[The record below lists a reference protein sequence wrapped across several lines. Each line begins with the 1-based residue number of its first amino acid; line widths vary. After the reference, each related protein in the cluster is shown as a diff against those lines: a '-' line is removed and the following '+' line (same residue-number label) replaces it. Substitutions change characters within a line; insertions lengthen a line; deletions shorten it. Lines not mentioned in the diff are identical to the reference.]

1 MSNLATGT
9 IAFSNLTEH
18 DVYNGKST
26 GKYNVVLRLDD
37 AEAAKL
43 AELGC
48 KLKTYEGV
56 EQRKFVT
63 QYPVKVVDLDDK
75 PVVGELGKGSEVRVA
90 FDTAPNEEHGTTC
103 YLTAVRVVSLAEVT
117 GDLPSEF

>member
-18 DVYNGKST
+18 DVYKGQST
-26 GKYNVVLRLDD
+26 GKFNVVLRLDD

-43 AELGC
+43 AGLGV
-48 KLKTYEGV
+48 KLGTYEGV

-75 PVVGELGKGSEVRVA
+75 PVVGELPRGSEVRVA
-90 FDTAPNEEHGTTC
+90 FDTKPNDEHGTLT
-103 YLTAVRVVSLAEVT
+103 YLTAVRVVSMAESM
-117 GDLPSEF
+117 GEIPSEF